1 MRVLTIIPQNEQAQ
15 PWIGCLCQVL
25 GTFFLLPDER
35 LRLPG
40 GASRK
45 PRLVGL
51 EIRKWPAANC
61 QLPVATICI
70 GIWEVNC
77 CELESIIVISCYILG
92 SQPALWTALS
102 RHREDS
108 AVSVPC
114 VIMSDGGVQKVCR
127 KQVSNLVCLKWKI
140 HMWLIAMG
148 YIHIKNIFK
157 NYEP

>member
-1 MRVLTIIPQNEQAQ
+1 MFSTYEFVILYCIVRSTWQRCTCSLPTIIPQNEQAQ

-51 EIRKWPAANC
+51 EIRKWPAAYC
-61 QLPVATICI
+61 QLPVDTICI

-77 CELESIIVISCYILG
+77 CELESIIVICCYILG

-114 VIMSDGGVQKVCR
+114 VIMSDGGVQKVCC
-127 KQVSNLVCLKWKI
+127 KQQ
-140 HMWLIAMG
+140 
-148 YIHIKNIFK
+148 FQF
-157 NYEP
+157 

>member
-51 EIRKWPAANC
+51 EIWKWPAANC

-70 GIWEVNC
+70 GYGSELLLVATIWIGN
-77 CELESIIVISCYILG
+77 
-92 SQPALWTALS
+92 WKALS
-102 RHREDS
+102 WSPATSWDHSPPCEQRYQDTEKIALCQYPASSCPMVAFKRS
-108 AVSVPC
+108 AANNSC
-114 VIMSDGGVQKVCR
+114 KSSLLENG
-127 KQVSNLVCLKWKI
+127 
-140 HMWLIAMG
+140 
-148 YIHIKNIFK
+148 
-157 NYEP
+157 